1 MKAITV
7 DDSKT
12 IRAIVKRTLKAV
24 GFEVEEAEDGLVAL
38 AKIKECWPIDL
49 AVVDWNMPNMN
60 GLELVR
66 EIRRH
71 PEWADMRVMMATT
84 ESETSQMQLALDSGA
99 DEYLMKPFDREAL
112 EQKLVLLGLVV

>member
-12 IRAIVKRTLKAV
+12 IRSIIKRTLKAI

-38 AKIKECWPIDL
+38 ERIKAAWPIDL
-49 AVVDWNMPNMN
+49 AIVDWNMPNMN
-60 GLELVR
+60 GLELVKALR
-66 EIRRH
+66 SQ
-71 PEWADMRVMMATT
+71 PEYAEMRIMMATT
-84 ESETSQMQLALDSGA
+84 ESEISQMQLALEAGA

-112 EQKLVLLGLVV
+112 EQKLALLGLVV

>member
-12 IRAIVKRTLKAV
+12 IRAIVRRTLKAV

-66 EIRRH
+66 ALRSK
-71 PEWADMRVMMATT
+71 PEYAAMRIMMATT
-84 ESETSQMQLALDSGA
+84 ESEISQMELALAAGA

-112 EQKLVLLGLVV
+112 MQKLVLLGIDF

>member
-12 IRAIVKRTLKAV
+12 IRSIIKRTLAGV

-38 AKIKECWPIDL
+38 ERIEKAWPVDL
-49 AVVDWNMPNMN
+49 AIVDWNMPNMN

-66 EIRRH
+66 ALRAK
-71 PEWADMRVMMATT
+71 PEYAAMRIMMATT
-84 ESETSQMQLALDSGA
+84 ESEISQMELALAAGA
-99 DEYLMKPFDREAL
+99 DEYLMKPFDRESL
-112 EQKLVLLGLVV
+112 IQKLVLMGIDL